1 MRDKLV
7 CVCAAVG
14 VWVGGVGGDQP
25 ILVHKPNK
33 NMGEKVMDHPINQT
47 EHTTNS
53 LFYTQKTCTKQVTS

>member
-1 MRDKLV
+1 
-7 CVCAAVG
+7 
-14 VWVGGVGGDQP
+14 VGGDQS

-47 EHTTNS
+47 EHTPNS